1 MSKCSLWDGV
11 VLLRYTG
18 CLDRHPQLH
27 DGPRRNKTAE
37 RWARLTHFTPII
49 IVIFLCFY
57 VSAGFQLTS
66 GFTPSWRATVC
77 CSSAAGR
84 FTQHASVQSLR
95 LSATTSVP
103 PPQVCLACYS
113 VAQGASYKLA
123 LVLLKKTKKKQRRS
137 RCVSGS
143 VNTCSWLI
151 CDATPNSNL
160 STLCA
165 ATYPLRIQ
173 TGPHIN
179 ANECCCST
187 WGQQRLSARNGDS
200 CCSHWQKQLIH
211 TVKY

>member
-1 MSKCSLWDGV
+1 MLLCLCWLSAHQWLYTKLEGHSLLQFCCWTLYPACLCAVAASFCDNV
-11 VLLRYTG
+11 CPASTG
-18 CLDRHPQLH
+18 LSGMLF
-27 DGPRRNKTAE
+27 GG
-37 RWARLTHFTPII
+37 
-49 IVIFLCFY
+49 
-57 VSAGFQLTS
+57 AGL
-66 GFTPSWRATVC
+66 
-77 CSSAAGR
+77 SAA
-84 FTQHASVQSLR
+84 
-95 LSATTSVP
+95 
-103 PPQVCLACYS
+103 
-113 VAQGASYKLA
+113 ASYKLA
-123 LVLLKKTKKKQRRS
+123 LVLLKKNKKKQRRS

-160 STLCA
+160 SSLCA
-165 ATYPLRIQ
+165 ATYPVRIQ